1 MWSDWLADTL
11 NRSDPAPRGTP
22 VQRALLSD
30 DRRSDVGAQRRPEN
44 LDWEAVT
51 GLLIHEGFGAGCPD
65 A

>member
-11 NRSDPAPRGTP
+11 NRSTFDPAPNSTQ
-22 VQRALLSD
+22 VQRVLLSD
-30 DRRSDVGAQRRPEN
+30 RATERAPEN

-51 GLLIHEGFGAGCPD
+51 GLLIHEGFGAEYPD